1 MANRNKHLMV
11 ELQLPKKE
19 KGVKNGW
26 QKVSSMT
33 PKKTLLRCTVLLHSL
48 EKRIETANRSKQPKI
63 SEKLLLQIS

>member
-1 MANRNKHLMV
+1 MANRNKHQMV

-48 EKRIETANRSKQPKI
+48 EKRIENRNGTRKK
-63 SEKLLLQIS
+63 KDNNNR